1 MAAPNESAMEHAEHC
16 LAYLSSTRK
25 WSLSAKLWDDDP
37 IYYDI
42 MPGGEKVA
50 VLQYGWTFYSDSD
63 FAGNAEVNNK
73 RKSQTGYLARCG
85 EGLVM
90 FYSKTSST
98 AFACPAIGESHVSTS
113 VGEAETYAVGNAA
126 KSIMSLQYNSE
137 EMGLPFPQRI
147 ICQVDS
153 NTAKSFSDNSC
164 KKSKLKHID
173 CRQEWVQVLRDKN
186 IFKCVHVPGTE
197 NLADL
202 FTKILDPGD
211 FIRQRSTIMVEC
223 PHVIQPYADMAR
235 EDPSDIPEIDHSP
248 GMIPLVNALL
258 KDNHVAKMFCDEED
272 YPIRVSPVMIP
283 SPICAPTVV
292 PVMIPSPISA
302 PTGVPLSKRVHSF
315 KKRVQLLHSVSN
327 LIYL

>member
-1 MAAPNESAMEHAEHC
+1 
-16 LAYLSSTRK
+16 
-25 WSLSAKLWDDDP
+25 
-37 IYYDI
+37 
-42 MPGGEKVA
+42 
-50 VLQYGWTFYSDSD
+50 
-63 FAGNAEVNNK
+63 
-73 RKSQTGYLARCG
+73 
-85 EGLVM
+85 M

-126 KSIMSLQYNSE
+126 KSIMSLQYMSE
-137 EMGLPFPQRI
+137 EMGLQFPQRI

-186 IFKCVHVPGTE
+186 ILKCVHVPGTE

-211 FIRQRSTIMVEC
+211 FIRQRNTIMVEC

-235 EDPSDIPEIDHSP
+235 VKTQVISLRMIMSLVHWSIQHS
-248 GMIPLVNALL
+248 
-258 KDNHVAKMFCDEED
+258 
-272 YPIRVSPVMIP
+272 RVTMLQKCSVMRRTI
-283 SPICAPTVV
+283 
-292 PVMIPSPISA
+292 
-302 PTGVPLSKRVHSF
+302 L
-315 KKRVQLLHSVSN
+315 SVS
-327 LIYL
+327 LQL

>member
-1 MAAPNESAMEHAEHC
+1 
-16 LAYLSSTRK
+16 
-25 WSLSAKLWDDDP
+25 
-37 IYYDI
+37 
-42 MPGGEKVA
+42 
-50 VLQYGWTFYSDSD
+50 
-63 FAGNAEVNNK
+63 
-73 RKSQTGYLARCG
+73 
-85 EGLVM
+85 M

-137 EMGLPFPQRI
+137 EMGLPFPKRI

-153 NTAKSFSDNSC
+153 DTAKSFSNNSC

-186 IFKCVHVPGTE
+186 ILKCVHVPGTE

-211 FIRQRSTIMVEC
+211 FIRQRDTIMVEC
-223 PHVIQPYADMAR
+223 PHVLQPYADMAR
-235 EDPSDIPEIDHSP
+235 EDPSDIPEYPSDIPENVHSP
-248 GMIPLVNALL
+248 AMVPLV
-258 KDNHVAKMFCDEED
+258 NHVAKMFCDEED
-272 YPIRVSPVMIP
+272 YSIRVSPVVIP
-283 SPICAPTVV
+283 SPNCVPTIV

-302 PTGVPLSKRVHSF
+302 PTSVPSPKRVQSF
-315 KKRVQLLHSVSN
+315 KKRVQILHSVSN
-327 LIYL
+327 IFL

>member
-1 MAAPNESAMEHAEHC
+1 
-16 LAYLSSTRK
+16 
-25 WSLSAKLWDDDP
+25 
-37 IYYDI
+37 

-73 RKSQTGYLARCG
+73 RRSQTGYLARCG

-90 FYSKTSST
+90 FHSKTSST

-126 KSIMSLQYNSE
+126 KSIMSLQYMSE

-173 CRQEWVQVLRDKN
+173 CRQEWVQVLRNKN
-186 IFKCVHVPGTE
+186 ILKCVHVPGTE

-211 FIRQRSTIMVEC
+211 FIRQRNTIMVEC
-223 PHVIQPYADMAR
+223 PHVIQPYADMPR
-235 EDPSDIPEIDHSP
+235 EDPSDIPENDH
-248 GMIPLVNALL
+248 IPSTLVNTAL
-258 KDNHVAKMFCDEED
+258 KGDHVAKVFCDEEN
-272 YPIRVSPVMIP
+272 YSIRVTPVMIP
-283 SPICAPTVV
+283 SPIGAPTV
-292 PVMIPSPISA
+292 
-302 PTGVPLSKRVHSF
+302 VPLSKRVRPF
-315 KKRVQLLHSVSN
+315 KKRVRLMHSVSN
-327 LIYL
+327 LICL